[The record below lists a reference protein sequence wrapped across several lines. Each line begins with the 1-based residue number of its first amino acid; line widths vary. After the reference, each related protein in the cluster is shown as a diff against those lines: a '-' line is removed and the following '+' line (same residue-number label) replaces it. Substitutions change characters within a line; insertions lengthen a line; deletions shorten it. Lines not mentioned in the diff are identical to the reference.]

1 MGSRRRV
8 WTIFGLGFVL
18 GPFLIMVS
26 EIIVVIISA
35 IVAVIF
41 ISKKIS
47 LDHELMVFLDQFA
60 GINSIEGIQE
70 LLIPFLS
77 NPWVILSLLVF
88 VSLIIPM
95 VEEFLKPAGTW
106 LVAKKNMKPQD
117 GFVMGI
123 LSGTGYAL
131 FETLSASGTM
141 GDKWGMILMGRA
153 GTDLLHIFNTG
164 LMGWAMISDW
174 KISGWIKLICV
185 YVLTI
190 FIHGLWNSLTLT
202 LSLSNYFRDVNGIFG
217 WLKYSDFIGNI
228 GLLLLALIMLIG
240 LWVINQKFRDMPLKK
255 MMYNRSDV

>member
-1 MGSRRRV
+1 
-8 WTIFGLGFVL
+8 
-18 GPFLIMVS
+18 
-26 EIIVVIISA
+26 
-35 IVAVIF
+35 
-41 ISKKIS
+41 
-47 LDHELMVFLDQFA
+47 
-60 GINSIEGIQE
+60 
-70 LLIPFLS
+70 
-77 NPWVILSLLVF
+77 
-88 VSLIIPM
+88 
-95 VEEFLKPAGTW
+95 
-106 LVAKKNMKPQD
+106 MKPQD

-141 GDKWGMILMGRA
+141 GDKWGMKLMGRA

-228 GLLLLALIMLIG
+228 GLFLLVLIMLIG

-255 MMYNRSDV
+255 NDV